1 LFRNLYQT
9 TLFPD
14 STGVPP
20 PQPASRNEKNDYN
33 SFKLDRFRGIS
44 HADISGF
51 KRINLF
57 FGKNNCGK
65 SSLPEAIFFDMR
77 AVESAFA
84 AEHKRFQG
92 LQKNPKERY
101 FT

>member
-14 STGVPP
+14 STGFPP

-65 SSLPEAIFFDMR
+65 SSLLEAIFFDMW

-84 AEHKRFQG
+84 AEYKQF
-92 LQKNPKERY
+92 
-101 FT
+101 